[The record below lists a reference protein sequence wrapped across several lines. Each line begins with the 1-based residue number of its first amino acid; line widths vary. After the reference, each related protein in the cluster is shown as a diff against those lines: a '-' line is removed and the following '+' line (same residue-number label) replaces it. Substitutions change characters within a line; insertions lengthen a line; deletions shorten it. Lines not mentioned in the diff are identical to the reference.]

1 MNIIQSLQQ
10 NVFTENRSKSKRD
23 SKEVFLKGWRIT
35 EREDWIVAE
44 HKREAV
50 EKEERKESRFEK
62 KN

>member
-35 EREDWIVAE
+35 EREQIE
-44 HKREAV
+44 
-50 EKEERKESRFEK
+50 
-62 KN
+62 